1 MRTYEDICQEL
12 GQLRDDNREAY
23 SKLNEER
30 EKVKKLTAE
39 LEWWRTTFGPKTLNQ
54 L

>member
-1 MRTYEDICQEL
+1 MRTYEDICKEL
-12 GQLRDDNREAY
+12 SQLRDYHRET
-23 SKLNEER
+23 SIKLNEER
-30 EKVKKLTAE
+30 EKNKALTTE